1 MPIEIAPK
9 KAVTGVSLGTDILFY
24 FSIALLL
31 IVVGS
36 YLFLSDLERQ
46 LQNEIL
52 KLTEVVNQEIRAH
65 REDEFFLKE
74 QETRIKDFGY
84 LIGAHSDASIFFDY
98 LERVTHPKVWFDSIE
113 LDADNL
119 RVSLT
124 GIAESFLVLGQQIL
138 ALKEDHAFREVNLN
152 SFSLEEEGV
161 IFDLEIFVSPIIFKI
176 QTDNE

>member
-1 MPIEIAPK
+1 MPIEVVPK
-9 KAVTGVSLGTDILFY
+9 KAVTGVSLGIDILFY

-31 IVVGS
+31 IVIGS
-36 YLFLSDLERQ
+36 TMFLSDLERK

-84 LIGAHSDASIFFDY
+84 LIGAHSDTRNFFNY
-98 LERVTHPKVWFDSIE
+98 LEGVTHPKVWFDSIK
-113 LDADNL
+113 LDADNS
-119 RVSLT
+119 RISLT

-138 ALKEDHAFREVNLN
+138 ALEENQIIREVNLN
-152 SFSLEEEGV
+152 SFSSEEEGV
-161 IFDLEIFVSPIIFKI
+161 VFDLEIFASPIIFKI